1 MHSLY
6 THRFEAVTAAFF
18 VIVVILVIFAACS
31 NKLRHCRTR
40 DARTADASCN
50 CCCGLLPWRSSPD
63 NHRGYKG
70 ESGTG
75 SPPDN
80 SGGVLTIAGSSP
92 SAPPPVTISG
102 NTIHVA
108 PEAMGELV
116 KGSNP
121 SFSGFKINN
130 RFRSADTSSKRAT
143 AEAVYATPST
153 LVPTP
158 VF

>member
-6 THRFEAVTAAFF
+6 NHRYEAVMAAFF
-18 VIVVILVIFAACS
+18 VIVVILVIFAACHK
-31 NKLRHCRTR
+31 KLLRCRTS
-40 DARTADASCN
+40 DVGTADASCG
-50 CCCGLLPWRSSPD
+50 CCCGPLPWRSSSD
-63 NHRGYKG
+63 DQKGYQG
-70 ESGTG
+70 ESGTL
-75 SPPDN
+75 PDN
-80 SGGVLTIAGSSP
+80 SGGVVTIAGSSP
-92 SAPPPVTISG
+92 SAPPPVQISG

-143 AEAVYATPST
+143 AEAVP
-153 LVPTP
+153 
-158 VF
+158 